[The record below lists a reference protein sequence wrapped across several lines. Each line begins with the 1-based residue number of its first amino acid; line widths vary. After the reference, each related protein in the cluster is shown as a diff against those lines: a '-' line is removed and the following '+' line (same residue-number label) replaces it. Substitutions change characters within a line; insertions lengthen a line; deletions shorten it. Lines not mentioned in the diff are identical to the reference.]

1 MRFHEAK
8 LNFGDAVSLELT
20 TALDLKVRALQQV
33 FCIKILIND
42 LHIATRVESNFFG
55 FHLGCLVELIPPV
68 SIDPLCSGISSS
80 CDLLD
85 GMGRSDETPAT
96 YKATTI

>member
-1 MRFHEAK
+1 VRFHEAK

-42 LHIATRVESNFFG
+42 LHLAIGVESNFFG
-55 FHLGCLVELIPPV
+55 FHLDCLVEMIPPV
-68 SIDPLCSGISSS
+68 SIDPICSGISSS

-96 YKATTI
+96 HK

>member
-20 TALDLKVRALQQV
+20 TALDLKVRARQQV
-33 FCIKILIND
+33 FCIKILINF
-42 LHIATRVESNFFG
+42 LHMSTGVESNFLG

-68 SIDPLCSGISSS
+68 SIDPACAGICSS
-80 CDLLD
+80 CDPLD

-96 YKATTI
+96 HKATTI

>member
-1 MRFHEAK
+1 VRFHEAK

-20 TALDLKVRALQQV
+20 TALDLKVRARQQV

-42 LHIATRVESNFFG
+42 LHIATEVESNFFG

-68 SIDPLCSGISSS
+68 SIDPICSGISSN

-85 GMGRSDETPAT
+85 GMGRSDENPAT
-96 YKATTI
+96 HKATTI